1 MRRRALLGTLASLAV
16 AGCTGTG
23 AQPSGTDTPTKR
35 TASTTPTTSTTTSSD
50 ATPEELLSLG
60 IPTTQSDCP
69 LGDEGRA
76 VCYPEQTGAS
86 LSLTPADDELD
97 LPADSTTF
105 TLANDTDYEYHANF
119 YGWSASKR
127 VDGEWFHVAPQFWP
141 QPLHILPAGASH
153 EWSFAVDNDQ
163 SPTGGSSTDQDV
175 TLAGLGGG
183 EYAFT
188 VQGWFPLGDDHDS
201 FHVALGAHFE
211 LLGDPV
217 ELTPTDDVSASR
229 DGDNV
234 VVTTDEEPTEEE
246 EPSAFVVEL
255 SGVPQ
260 GQPVRE
266 RITEQIVRPGPG
278 TASRPLFRNTIPFFE
293 EGVQT
298 VRLEAPDATI
308 PPFGVDEPQYI
319 RYEGETYEIS
329 TKRLD

>member
-1 MRRRALLGTLASLAV
+1 LHWHRRPALGDRYADE
-16 AGCTGTG
+16 
-23 AQPSGTDTPTKR
+23 TDR
-35 TASTTPTTSTTTSSD
+35 IDHAD
-50 ATPEELLSLG
+50 NIDDHVVGRDPEELLSLG

-201 FHVALGAHFE
+201 FRGARRAL
-211 LLGDPV
+211 
-217 ELTPTDDVSASR
+217 R
-229 DGDNV
+229 
-234 VVTTDEEPTEEE
+234 VT
-246 EPSAFVVEL
+246 
-255 SGVPQ
+255 G
-260 GQPVRE
+260 
-266 RITEQIVRPGPG
+266 RPGRTDADRRRLGVAGRRQRRRDHRRG
-278 TASRPLFRNTIPFFE
+278 TDRRRGAVGVRRRTLRRPAGATRQGTHHRADCPARSGDGSRPLFRNTIPFFE